1 MEYLSEQCH
10 LKTIHFVAQHQFHLQ
25 LDSDDKWAKEI
36 IISLKYKYD
45 LNSDANGHFVI
56 FHNNKTQTEFLCAY
70 LYADNRDEF

>member
-25 LDSDDKWAKEI
+25 LDCDDKWAKEI
-36 IISLKYKYD
+36 IISLKYESG

-56 FHNNKTQTEFLCAY
+56 FHNKIQTEFLCAY